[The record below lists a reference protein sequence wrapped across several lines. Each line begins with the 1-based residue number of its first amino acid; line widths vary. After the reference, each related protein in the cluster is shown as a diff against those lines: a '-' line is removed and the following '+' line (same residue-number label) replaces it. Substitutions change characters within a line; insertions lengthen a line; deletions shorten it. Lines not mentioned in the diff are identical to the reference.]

1 VSKRLFEKNIRAMA
15 KEYSDLA
22 EKVIACDD
30 SLYRTVH
37 TDKKE
42 FLNLIYSG
50 TEPFL
55 IFYDPQSP
63 MRGIRRFL
71 KETTDK
77 KNRFLIL
84 LGLGLG
90 YTALEVLKR
99 NRKLV
104 KFIII
109 EKDIAC
115 LKKAMESTDLTSL
128 IHHPDVKIIA
138 GCEEQDLY
146 ITINSAIKPYY
157 PGLKEMRFLPW
168 PASIELFGSYYDRA
182 VNTFRD
188 VANIH
193 GAERGNDP
201 YDTLVSYEHFFKNIQ
216 ALMEYPGA
224 SYVNN
229 LFKDRPAIVVAT
241 GPSLKKNIH
250 LLKEVENSAVIV
262 SADASLRILHDH
274 NIYPHL
280 VTTIERPPG
289 FDAYYEGLSNLE
301 KTVFASV
308 SFVHPSTLKAYEGPR
323 LFFHRIYNFMGY
335 LGFSEDVI
343 PMGMST
349 ANMAYEV
356 ARHMGCNPIILVGND
371 LAYGASGKTHAPG
384 FILGEQQPVYDDF
397 DQFDV
402 PGNVDTFVKTCEGWF
417 TCIKEYEK
425 RIEGWDGMLIN
436 ATEGGAR
443 IRGSLVMPLKDVI
456 TQYCFSPFNPRKLL
470 LDHLS
475 NWQNSLSLSDILRI
489 LNKFIEVNNHF
500 LGMSKKMHG
509 LLDSTLKDIEAAG
522 DTLPPYLTNHINESI
537 PHIESV
543 LNNVLHTDLMKYFDE
558 YFYSDI
564 FPLLM
569 EWQVINERFK
579 DPNWANAYRI
589 KLAENYFGSMGQLC
603 ISLDTVLQ
611 EGKERLL
618 SLT

>member
-1 VSKRLFEKNIRAMA
+1 MNKGLFEKNIASIR
-15 KEYSDLA
+15 KEYPNLA
-22 EKVIACDD
+22 EKVMACDD
-30 SLYRTVH
+30 DLYRTIS
-37 TDKKE
+37 TNKKE
-42 FLNLIYSG
+42 YLNLIYSG
-50 TEPFL
+50 TEPAVM
-55 IFYDPQSP
+55 FYDPQNPLS
-63 MRGIRRFL
+63 GVRRFL

-77 KNRFLIL
+77 KSRFLVL
-84 LGLGLG
+84 LGIGLG
-90 YTALEVLKR
+90 YVAIEILK
-99 NRKLV
+99 KYKDLV

-109 EKDIAC
+109 EKDVAC
-115 LKKAMESTDLTSL
+115 LKKTMELIDLTGL
-128 IHHPDVKIIA
+128 ICHPAVKIIA

-146 ITINSAIKPYY
+146 ITVNSAIKPYY
-157 PGLKEMRFLPW
+157 PGLKEMKFLPW
-168 PASIELFGSYYDRA
+168 PASIDLFGSYYDRA
-182 VNTFRD
+182 AKTFRD
-188 VANIH
+188 VATIH

-201 YDTLVSYEHFFKNIQ
+201 YDTLVAYEHFFQNIQ
-216 ALMEYPGA
+216 DLMEYPGA
-224 SYVNN
+224 SYVKG
-229 LFKDRPAIVVAT
+229 LFKDRTAVVVAT

-250 LLKEVENSAVIV
+250 LLKQVENSAVIV

-289 FDAYYEGLSNLE
+289 FDAYYQGLDNLD

-335 LGFSEDVI
+335 LGFGSDVI

-371 LAYGASGKTHAPG
+371 LAYGASGNTHAPG
-384 FILGEQQPVYDDF
+384 FILGEQQPLYDDF

-417 TCIKEYEK
+417 ACIKDYEK
-425 RIEGWDGMLIN
+425 RIDGWLGVLIN
-436 ATEGGAR
+436 ATEGGAK
-443 IRGSLVMPLKDVI
+443 IRGSMVMPLKDVI
-456 TQYCFSPFNPRKLL
+456 TQYCFTSFNPRKLL

-475 NWQNSLSLSDILRI
+475 KWQNPLSVSAMLST
-489 LNKFIEVNNHF
+489 LNKFIEVNNNF
-500 LGMSKKMHG
+500 LGLSKKMHG
-509 LLDSTLKDIEAAG
+509 LLDLTLKDIEASG
-522 DTLPPYLTNHINESI
+522 NILPPHLTRHIDESI
-537 PHIESV
+537 PHVESV
-543 LNNVLHTDLMKYFDE
+543 LSNILQTDLMKYFDE

-569 EWQVINERFK
+569 EWRVINERFK
-579 DPNWANAYRI
+579 DPKWANAYRI

-611 EGKERLL
+611 EGKKRLL
-618 SLT
+618 SLN

>member
-1 VSKRLFEKNIRAMA
+1 MNKRLFEKNIESLR
-15 KEYSDLA
+15 KEYPDLA
-22 EKVIACDD
+22 EKVIDCDD
-30 SLYRTVH
+30 GLYRTVS
-37 TDKKE
+37 TEKKE
-42 FLNLIYSG
+42 FLNLLYSG
-50 TEPFL
+50 VERDL
-55 IFYDPQSP
+55 MFYDPQNP
-63 MRGIRRFL
+63 MRGVRQFL
-71 KETTDK
+71 KETADK
-77 KNRFLIL
+77 KSRFLIL

-90 YTALEVLKR
+90 YTALEVLKK
-99 NRKLV
+99 NKKLV

-115 LKKAMESTDLTSL
+115 LKKAMEATDLTCL
-128 IHHPDVKIIA
+128 IYHPAVKIIA

-146 ITINSAIKPYY
+146 ITVNKAIKPYY
-157 PGLKEMRFLPW
+157 PGLKEMKFLPW

-182 VNTFRD
+182 AKTFGD
-188 VANIH
+188 VADIH

-201 YDTLVSYEHFFKNIQ
+201 YDTLVAYEHFFQNIKD
-216 ALMEYPGA
+216 LLEYPGA
-224 SYVNN
+224 SYVKG
-229 LFKDRPAIVVAT
+229 LFKDKPAVVVAT

-274 NIYPHL
+274 NIHPHL

-289 FDAYYEGLSNLE
+289 FDAYYIGLSNLD

-335 LGFSEDVI
+335 LGFGEDVI

-356 ARHMGCNPIILVGND
+356 ARHMGCNPIVLVGND
-371 LAYGASGKTHAPG
+371 LAYGASGNTHAPG
-384 FILGEQQPVYDDF
+384 FILGEQQPLYDDF

-417 TCIKEYEK
+417 ACIKEYEK
-425 RIEGWDGMLIN
+425 RVEGWDGVLIN
-436 ATEGGAR
+436 ATEGGAK
-443 IRGSLVMPLKDVI
+443 IRGSIVMPLKGVI
-456 TQYCFSPFNPRKLL
+456 TQYCLSPFNPRKLL

-475 NWQNSLSLSDILRI
+475 KWKNPLSVSAMLSALD
-489 LNKFIEVNNHF
+489 KFIEVNNHF
-500 LGMSKKMHG
+500 LGISKKMHG
-509 LLDSTLKDIEAAG
+509 LLDSTFKDIEAVG
-522 DTLPPYLTNHINESI
+522 DTLPSYLAKHINESI

-543 LNNVLHTDLMKYFDE
+543 LNNVLRTDLMKYFDE

-589 KLAENYFGSMGQLC
+589 KLAENFFGSMGQLC

-618 SLT
+618 SLI